1 MSSKLKLS
9 DAIKAISNNTSQ
21 TLVTSKKKS
30 EKKPVAVIIED
41 DEHDT
46 KFNESFDVGKKKGDV
61 TYKKLQ
67 LHEQILLR
75 PDTYIGSCKNI
86 PSSDPIYVKVGEHIK
101 EKNITYPEG
110 LVRLFVEAVSNAI
123 DNTWRSLQENIT
135 PKFIKINIADNKISV
150 WNDGKN
156 IPLDLHPE
164 EKIPIPEL
172 IFGNLLTSSNYNDN
186 EERKTS
192 GKNGLG
198 IKCVSPETNIPL
210 WEGEIKKANKI
221 VVGDKLIGD
230 DGTIRTVKNIVEGR
244 GKMYRIEQSLG
255 EPYDVNENHILTL
268 HMPDHKVIFWNNT
281 SKCWN
286 VLWWDKIHMKI
297 SKKQFRA
304 IEKDKQECSECG
316 IYISSNMNMG
326 RVHPDIPIVKKQ
338 RKSPINEAPDTK
350 EVIDSK
356 IQMEEFCKT
365 IPDEDGIFDISLQ
378 DYLNLDKATQG
389 RLAGIRAKAIDYE
402 KKEVSL
408 DPYIFGLWLG
418 DGLSS
423 GRGFAINENMDKET
437 REYIIEW
444 GKNNDATFT
453 LNSNARTLTCTSTV
467 NKHKHHPLRKI
478 LNQYNLIDNKHIPKD
493 YLLNDRETRLKV
505 LAGFIDTDGTAMRD
519 GTRIIISQGM
529 NHEELMYELVFLVR
543 SLGFACSLRKGKTA
557 WTHKGEKKTGE
568 ALYANI
574 SGEGL
579 EEIPT
584 LLPRK
589 KCSSPKSHNTS
600 KTTGKI
606 TVIEKDEGDFVGIE
620 IDGNSRFAIN
630 DFTITH
636 NCSNI
641 FSSMFTLEI
650 YNKDAGKIY
659 TQVWRDNM
667 YKKEPVSYKTKGFP
681 KTVEDGK
688 NGYTMVEFIPDF
700 KRFGVEVFTDDIMAL
715 FEKLIYDT
723 AMTVSLKGVKVIYNG
738 SLVPVNN
745 IKDYV
750 KLYFEEEPKD
760 MMTLAS
766 KDCKVVVCPNNEF
779 THVSFVN
786 GIYTK
791 DGGVHVKKWSD
802 TIFKP
807 ISEKI
812 NTTLKDKSIDIS
824 HIKKHFF
831 IFIYADVT
839 NPLFGNQ
846 NKTRFDG
853 PTVEAELKEPELKKL
868 MKWDFVEKI
877 KDTLKSKELSNLKNQ
892 TERKRGTVNVEGLKD
907 ANFAGKKG
915 KSTDCVCCIT
925 EGDSA
930 NTYAV
935 AGMKYGLKFGD
946 KEVKGRDYI
955 GSLPVRGK
963 FLNVRNA
970 SIQSLL
976 KNTEVKSLIQA
987 FDLQFDVDYSID
999 ENFKKLRY
1007 GKLMAIVDADLDG
1020 YHITGL
1026 LFNFIHKLF
1035 PSLAKRKG
1043 FFNLMR
1049 IPIVKIGGKHNKSF
1063 FSQYSAEEYIE
1074 KNKPKKDDIKY
1085 FKGLGTA
1092 QDEDIEED
1100 FGRRIVE
1107 FEVDENG
1114 DQMMVNIFGKE
1125 NADFRK
1131 EWITNYENTYQEEG
1145 KDYVIQDLTVSNFLN
1160 NEMILFSIDDCKRSI
1175 PSMTDG
1181 LKESQRKILF
1191 SAFKRRLLYND
1202 KSVKVAQFSG
1212 YVAEHSSYHH
1222 GEQNLVDTTVKLAQ
1236 TFVGSNNIPL
1246 FFNEG
1251 QFGSRSMNGSDAA
1264 SGRYLFTKLNLP
1276 TRNIFRPED
1285 DDFLKDRVEEGEI
1298 VEKEFYLPI
1307 VPMILVNGCSAG
1319 IGSGFSSSVPS
1330 YKLEDIITQI
1340 DNWLDRKDPGS
1351 FQKDFDEIKPWY
1363 RGFNG
1368 NIIVD
1373 GKKIITEGVYEK
1385 VKEKTYRVTELPIGK
1400 ANISID
1406 KYEEFLKKLQE
1417 EKQITSFSSNC
1428 TESIVDFTINVT
1440 EDFEVSHKSL
1450 NLIDSVYTSNMVL
1463 FDPSNKIKKYETV
1476 QDILEEFCSVR
1487 YSLYEVRKEG
1497 IIKSLEEELL
1507 YLRNK
1512 IKFIGEIINNTIS
1525 LKERDD
1531 ESLNNELTTKK
1542 YALKEGSYDYLLNIQ
1557 VRSMTSKR
1565 IKELTDKETDVKH
1578 QLDRYRIKSIK
1589 DIWRGEMDD
1598 LVKDYNKW
1606 LEFEN
1611 GRKVSKK
1618 KVVKKGKK

>member
-21 TLVTSKKKS
+21 TLVKGKKKT
-30 EKKPVAVIIED
+30 EKKPVVID
-41 DEHDT
+41 DEEIILDDT

-172 IFGNLLTSSNYNDN
+172 IFGTLLTSSNYNDN

-198 IKCVSPETNIPL
+198 IKC
-210 WEGEIKKANKI
+210 
-221 VVGDKLIGD
+221 
-230 DGTIRTVKNIVEGR
+230 
-244 GKMYRIEQSLG
+244 
-255 EPYDVNENHILTL
+255 
-268 HMPDHKVIFWNNT
+268 T
-281 SKCWN
+281 S
-286 VLWWDKIHMKI
+286 V
-297 SKKQFRA
+297 
-304 IEKDKQECSECG
+304 
-316 IYISSNMNMG
+316 
-326 RVHPDIPIVKKQ
+326 
-338 RKSPINEAPDTK
+338 
-350 EVIDSK
+350 
-356 IQMEEFCKT
+356 
-365 IPDEDGIFDISLQ
+365 
-378 DYLNLDKATQG
+378 
-389 RLAGIRAKAIDYE
+389 
-402 KKEVSL
+402 
-408 DPYIFGLWLG
+408 
-418 DGLSS
+418 
-423 GRGFAINENMDKET
+423 
-437 REYIIEW
+437 
-444 GKNNDATFT
+444 
-453 LNSNARTLTCTSTV
+453 
-467 NKHKHHPLRKI
+467 
-478 LNQYNLIDNKHIPKD
+478 
-493 YLLNDRETRLKV
+493 
-505 LAGFIDTDGTAMRD
+505 
-519 GTRIIISQGM
+519 
-529 NHEELMYELVFLVR
+529 
-543 SLGFACSLRKGKTA
+543 
-557 WTHKGEKKTGE
+557 
-568 ALYANI
+568 
-574 SGEGL
+574 
-579 EEIPT
+579 
-584 LLPRK
+584 
-589 KCSSPKSHNTS
+589 
-600 KTTGKI
+600 
-606 TVIEKDEGDFVGIE
+606 
-620 IDGNSRFAIN
+620 
-630 DFTITH
+630 
-636 NCSNI
+636 

-659 TQVWRDNM
+659 TQVWKDNM

-700 KRFGVEVFTDDIMAL
+700 KRFGVEGFTDDIMAL

-824 HIKKHFF
+824 HVKKHFF

-853 PTVEAELKEPELKKL
+853 PPVEADLKEAELKKL

-915 KSTDCVCCIT
+915 KSADCVLCIT

-930 NTYAV
+930 NTYAIS
-935 AGMKYGLKFGD
+935 GMKYGLKFGD

-987 FDLQFDVDYSID
+987 FDLQFDIDYTID

-1007 GKLMAIVDADLDG
+1007 GKLMAIVDADFDG

-1026 LFNFIHKLF
+1026 LFNFIHKIF

-1131 EWITNYENTYQEEG
+1131 EWIMNYENSHQEEG
-1145 KDYVIQDLTVSNFLN
+1145 KDYVVQDLTVSNFLN

-1202 KSVKVAQFSG
+1202 KSIKVAQFSG

-1222 GEQNLVDTTVKLAQ
+1222 GEQNLVDTTIKLAQ

-1285 DDFLKDRVEEGEI
+1285 DEFLKDRVEEGEI
-1298 VEKEFYLPI
+1298 VEKDFYVPI

-1340 DNWLDRKDPGS
+1340 NNWLDRKE
-1351 FQKDFDEIKPWY
+1351 FDEIKPWY

-1368 NIIVD
+1368 NIVVD

-1428 TESIVDFTINVT
+1428 TESIVDFSINVT
-1440 EDFEVSHKSL
+1440 EEFEVSHKSL
-1450 NLIDSVYTSNMVL
+1450 NLTDSVYTSNMVL
-1463 FDPSNKIKKYETV
+1463 FDPLNKIKKYETV

-1531 ESLNNELTTKK
+1531 ESLNKELTTKK
-1542 YALKEGSYDYLLNIQ
+1542 YALKDGSYDYLLNIQ

-1578 QLDRYRIKSIK
+1578 QLDRYRIKTIK

>member
-1 MSSKLKLS
+1 MSSKVKLS

-21 TLVTSKKKS
+21 TLIKTKKKA
-30 EKKPVAVIIED
+30 EKKPVVID
-41 DEHDT
+41 DEEVVLDET

-86 PSSDPIYVKVGEHIK
+86 PSSDPIYVKVGENIK

-135 PKFIKINIADNKISV
+135 PKFIKINIVDNKISV

-156 IPLDLHPE
+156 IPLDIHPE

-198 IKCVSPETNIPL
+198 IK
-210 WEGEIKKANKI
+210 
-221 VVGDKLIGD
+221 
-230 DGTIRTVKNIVEGR
+230 
-244 GKMYRIEQSLG
+244 
-255 EPYDVNENHILTL
+255 
-268 HMPDHKVIFWNNT
+268 
-281 SKCWN
+281 
-286 VLWWDKIHMKI
+286 
-297 SKKQFRA
+297 
-304 IEKDKQECSECG
+304 
-316 IYISSNMNMG
+316 
-326 RVHPDIPIVKKQ
+326 
-338 RKSPINEAPDTK
+338 
-350 EVIDSK
+350 
-356 IQMEEFCKT
+356 
-365 IPDEDGIFDISLQ
+365 
-378 DYLNLDKATQG
+378 
-389 RLAGIRAKAIDYE
+389 
-402 KKEVSL
+402 
-408 DPYIFGLWLG
+408 
-418 DGLSS
+418 
-423 GRGFAINENMDKET
+423 
-437 REYIIEW
+437 
-444 GKNNDATFT
+444 
-453 LNSNARTLTCTSTV
+453 
-467 NKHKHHPLRKI
+467 
-478 LNQYNLIDNKHIPKD
+478 
-493 YLLNDRETRLKV
+493 
-505 LAGFIDTDGTAMRD
+505 
-519 GTRIIISQGM
+519 
-529 NHEELMYELVFLVR
+529 
-543 SLGFACSLRKGKTA
+543 
-557 WTHKGEKKTGE
+557 
-568 ALYANI
+568 
-574 SGEGL
+574 
-579 EEIPT
+579 
-584 LLPRK
+584 
-589 KCSSPKSHNTS
+589 
-600 KTTGKI
+600 
-606 TVIEKDEGDFVGIE
+606 
-620 IDGNSRFAIN
+620 
-630 DFTITH
+630 
-636 NCSNI
+636 CSNI

-700 KRFGVEVFTDDIMAL
+700 KRFGVEGFTDDIMAL

-738 SLVPVNN
+738 TLVPINN

-766 KDCKVVVCPNNEF
+766 KDCKVVICPNNEF

-802 TIFKP
+802 AIFKP

-824 HIKKHFF
+824 HVKKHFF

-853 PTVEAELKEPELKKL
+853 PPVEADLKEAELKKL
-868 MKWDFVEKI
+868 MKWEFVEKI

-915 KSTDCVCCIT
+915 KNVDCVLCIT

-930 NTYAV
+930 NTYAIS
-935 AGMKYGLKFGD
+935 GMKYGLKFGD

-955 GSLPVRGK
+955 GSLPIRGK

-976 KNTEVKSLIQA
+976 KNSEVKSLIQA
-987 FDLQFDVDYSID
+987 FDLQFDVDYTID

-1007 GKLMAIVDADLDG
+1007 GKLMAITDADVDG

-1049 IPIVKIGGKHNKSF
+1049 IPIVKIAGKHNKSF
-1063 FSQYSAEEYIE
+1063 FTQHSAEEYID

-1131 EWITNYENTYQEEG
+1131 EWIMKYENSQQEEG
-1145 KDYVIQDLTVSNFLN
+1145 KDYVVQDLSVSNFLN

-1202 KSVKVAQFSG
+1202 KSIKVAQFSG

-1222 GEQNLVDTTVKLAQ
+1222 GEQNLVDTTIKLAQ

-1251 QFGSRSMNGSDAA
+1251 QFGSRVKNGDDAA

-1285 DDFLKDRVEEGEI
+1285 DDFLNDRIEEGET
-1298 VEKEFYLPI
+1298 VEKEFYVPI

-1340 DNWLDRKDPGS
+1340 NNWMDK
-1351 FQKDFDEIKPWY
+1351 KDFDEIKPWY
-1363 RGFNG
+1363 RGFTG
-1368 NIIVD
+1368 NIVVD

-1450 NLIDSVYTSNMVL
+1450 NLLDSVYTSNMVL

-1476 QDILEEFCSVR
+1476 QDILEEFCNVR

-1497 IIKSLEEELL
+1497 IIKSMEEELL

-1512 IKFIGEIINNTIS
+1512 IKFIGEIINNTIT

-1531 ESLNNELTTKK
+1531 ESLNKELSTKK

-1565 IKELTDKETDVKH
+1565 IKELTDKETDLKH
-1578 QLDRYRIKSIK
+1578 QLDRYKIKTIK

-1598 LVKDYNKW
+1598 LLKDYNKW

-1618 KVVKKGKK
+1618 KKKTKK

>member
-21 TLVTSKKKS
+21 TLVTSKKKT
-30 EKKPVAVIIED
+30 EKKPTVAIEEEIVL
-41 DEHDT
+41 DEA

-123 DNTWRSLQENIT
+123 DNTWRSLQEGIT

-164 EKIPIPEL
+164 EKVPIPEL
-172 IFGNLLTSSNYNDN
+172 IFGTLLTSSNYNDN

-198 IKCVSPETNIPL
+198 IKC
-210 WEGEIKKANKI
+210 
-221 VVGDKLIGD
+221 
-230 DGTIRTVKNIVEGR
+230 
-244 GKMYRIEQSLG
+244 
-255 EPYDVNENHILTL
+255 
-268 HMPDHKVIFWNNT
+268 
-281 SKCWN
+281 
-286 VLWWDKIHMKI
+286 
-297 SKKQFRA
+297 
-304 IEKDKQECSECG
+304 
-316 IYISSNMNMG
+316 SS
-326 RVHPDIPIVKKQ
+326 
-338 RKSPINEAPDTK
+338 
-350 EVIDSK
+350 
-356 IQMEEFCKT
+356 
-365 IPDEDGIFDISLQ
+365 
-378 DYLNLDKATQG
+378 
-389 RLAGIRAKAIDYE
+389 
-402 KKEVSL
+402 
-408 DPYIFGLWLG
+408 
-418 DGLSS
+418 
-423 GRGFAINENMDKET
+423 
-437 REYIIEW
+437 
-444 GKNNDATFT
+444 
-453 LNSNARTLTCTSTV
+453 
-467 NKHKHHPLRKI
+467 
-478 LNQYNLIDNKHIPKD
+478 
-493 YLLNDRETRLKV
+493 
-505 LAGFIDTDGTAMRD
+505 
-519 GTRIIISQGM
+519 
-529 NHEELMYELVFLVR
+529 
-543 SLGFACSLRKGKTA
+543 
-557 WTHKGEKKTGE
+557 
-568 ALYANI
+568 
-574 SGEGL
+574 
-579 EEIPT
+579 
-584 LLPRK
+584 
-589 KCSSPKSHNTS
+589 
-600 KTTGKI
+600 
-606 TVIEKDEGDFVGIE
+606 
-620 IDGNSRFAIN
+620 
-630 DFTITH
+630 
-636 NCSNI
+636 I
-641 FSSMFTLEI
+641 FSSMFSVEI

-667 YKKEPVSYKTKGFP
+667 YKKEPAEYKTKGFP

-700 KRFGVEVFTDDIMAL
+700 KRFGVEGFTDDIIAL

-738 SLVPVNN
+738 SLVSINN

-750 KLYFEEEPKD
+750 KLYFDEEPKD

-812 NTTLKDKSIDIS
+812 NTTLKDKTIDIS
-824 HIKKHFF
+824 HVKKHFF

-853 PTVEAELKEPELKKL
+853 PPVEADLKEPELKKL

-892 TERKRGTVNVEGLKD
+892 TERKRGAVNVEGLKD

-915 KSTDCVCCIT
+915 KSTDCVLCIT

-935 AGMKYGLKFGD
+935 AGMKYGLKFGE

-1007 GKLMAIVDADLDG
+1007 GKLMAIVDADYDG

-1063 FSQYSAEEYIE
+1063 FTQHSAEEYIE

-1114 DQMMVNIFGKE
+1114 DQMMINIFGKE

-1131 EWITNYENTYQEEG
+1131 EWITNYENSHQEEG

-1222 GEQNLVDTTVKLAQ
+1222 GEQNLVDTTIKLAQ

-1298 VEKEFYLPI
+1298 VEKEFYVPI

-1330 YKLEDIITQI
+1330 YKLEDIIAQI
-1340 DNWLDRKDPGS
+1340 NNWLDRKDTV
-1351 FQKDFDEIKPWY
+1351 QKEFDEIKPWY

-1373 GKKIITEGVYEK
+1373 GKKIITEGIYEK
-1385 VKEKTYRVTELPIGK
+1385 IKEKTYRVTELPIGK

-1450 NLIDSVYTSNMVL
+1450 NLTDSVYTSNMVL
-1463 FDPSNKIKKYETV
+1463 FDPSNKIKKYDTV
-1476 QDILEEFCSVR
+1476 QDILEEFCNVR

-1531 ESLNNELTTKK
+1531 ESLNKELTTKK
-1542 YALKEGSYDYLLNIQ
+1542 YALKDGSYDYLLNIQ

-1565 IKELTDKETDVKH
+1565 VKELQDKETDLKH
-1578 QLDRYRIKSIK
+1578 QLDRYRIKTIK
-1589 DIWRGEMDD
+1589 DIWRGEMDE

-1618 KVVKKGKK
+1618 KVKK